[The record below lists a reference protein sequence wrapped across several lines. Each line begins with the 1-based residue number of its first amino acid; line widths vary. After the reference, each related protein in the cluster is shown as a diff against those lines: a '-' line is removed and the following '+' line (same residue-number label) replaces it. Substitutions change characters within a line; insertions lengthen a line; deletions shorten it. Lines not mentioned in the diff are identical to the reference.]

1 MDFFKKGAGGT
12 PGGIGDF
19 ILGAVL
25 SLIGLYLISNQVR
38 VTTGFF
44 GWRFGG
50 GFFGDGI
57 SAFGIT
63 MIFLIIGV
71 VLIFV
76 DGKSIFGWILTGAS
90 ILFTFVGIIASLRV
104 YFQSTTLFVTL
115 GMFVLLAAGIG
126 LIIRSIRPNGSTI
139 FK

>member
-1 MDFFKKGAGGT
+1 MEFFNKGAGGT

-19 ILGAVL
+19 VLGTILT
-25 SLIGLYLISNQVR
+25 LIGLYLISTQVR

-50 GFFGDGI
+50 GFLGGGV

-71 VLIFV
+71 VLIFAN
-76 DGKSIFGWILTGAS
+76 GKSLAGWLLAGGS
-90 ILFTFVGIIASLRV
+90 ILFTLVGIIASLRV

-126 LIIRSIRPNGSTI
+126 LIIRGTKPH
-139 FK
+139 

>member
-25 SLIGLYLISNQVR
+25 TLIGLYLISNQVR

-50 GFFGDGI
+50 GFFGDGV

-63 MIFLIIGV
+63 MIFFIIGV
-71 VLIFV
+71 VLIFAN
-76 DGKSIFGWILTGAS
+76 GKSMFGWFLTGAS

-104 YFQSTTLFVTL
+104 YFQSATLFVTL

-126 LIIRSIRPNGSTI
+126 LIIRSIRPNPNSF

>member
-1 MDFFKKGAGGT
+1 MNLFEKGAGGT

-25 SLIGLYLISNQVR
+25 TLVALYLISTQVR

-44 GWRFGG
+44 GWRMGFGG
-50 GFFGDGI
+50 GV
-57 SAFGIT
+57 SAFGLT
-63 MIFLIIGV
+63 MIFMIIGV

-76 DGKSIFGWILTGAS
+76 NGKSKVGWIIAGGS
-90 ILFTFVGIIASLRV
+90 VLFTLVGIIASLRV
-104 YFQSTTLFVTL
+104 YFQSTTLFVAI

-126 LIIRSIRPNGSTI
+126 LMIRGVRPHT
-139 FK
+139 